1 MQTILSIN
9 NLDLKI
15 SDRGINTPILR
26 DINIEINEGE
36 VHGLVGESGG
46 GKTMVGKS
54 ILGIIPK
61 TANITKGS
69 ILFDGKIIEGS
80 NALPR
85 KGLLGS
91 EISMILQDPMT
102 ALNPVLKIK
111 TQMIDVLRK
120 HKGFAKASALV
131 RATELL
137 ESVHMRDPERILE
150 QYPFE
155 LSGGMR
161 QRVIIAI
168 AFACDPK
175 LVIAD
180 EPTTA
185 LDVTVQKQILRL
197 IKEQQIR
204 TKAAVLF
211 ITHDLGVVAK
221 ICNRVSIIHSGMI
234 IENQSIEGIFNRPKS
249 KYLKAL
255 LNATPRY
262 DKPAEL
268 LVPVED
274 NVIDDLINK
283 ARFYDEGRDSA

>member
-26 DINIEINEGE
+26 DINLEINEGE

-120 HKGFAKASALV
+120 HKGFSKASALV

-234 IENQSIEGIFNRPKS
+234 IENQSIDGIFKRPKS